1 MYDDNE
7 PLQTLKTFRQHDKY
21 DYPVIIPDDDIA
33 SRSHQIIRRA
43 VGDSPVFGMHYS
55 VITQGQVK
63 LGDTVWV
70 RRQGGLTDQGMESY
84 WEKFK
89 SLL

>member
-21 DYPVIIPDDDIA
+21 DYPVIIPDDDVT

-55 VITQGQVK
+55 VISPGQVK

-70 RRQGGLTDQGMESY
+70 RKQGRLTDQGMETY
-84 WEKFK
+84 LQKIK
-89 SLL
+89 SIF